1 MAKKRIKHRQQQTVN
16 AAALPISSGVYG
28 SDLYSLLATAN
39 ASGQAVTEST
49 VMCVSAVYACVRL
62 IAGAVASLPLPVYRE
77 SSDGKTRS
85 STQLPVRDLLNK
97 QPHPRCS
104 ASTFWRYIMT
114 SKLLHGDGFA
124 KIVRKSRTSPE
135 VESLIPWHPSAVI
148 VHLNGNRLA
157 YQFFSMPNL
166 DGASLQSE
174 MLDQDDVLHFTGV
187 GFNGLRS
194 VSPLRHALR
203 NAAGIALAA
212 DRYSAEFFGAGAKP
226 EIIIKSQAA
235 KLTEEQKEM
244 IRAAWTDI
252 HAGNRRRPG
261 VLGAGMEVQELT
273 INAEEAQLLQ
283 ARQFQIED
291 IARIYGVPPFMI
303 GHTQNTTSW
312 GSGVEHMGI
321 GFVKY
326 TLQEHL
332 VDIEQEINRKLL
344 RNSPFFAEFATAG
357 LERGDI
363 KTRNESY
370 RIGLG
375 RAGEPGW
382 LTINEVRAFETLP
395 PIPGGDVLAAAAP
408 AAGATP

>member
-1 MAKKRIKHRQQQTVN
+1 MAKKRIKQRQQQTVN
-16 AAALPISSGVYG
+16 AASLPISSGVYG
-28 SDLYSLLATAN
+28 SDLYSLMATAN

-49 VMCVSAVYACVRL
+49 VMCVSAVYACVQL
-62 IAGAVASLPLPVYRE
+62 ISGAVASLPLPIYRE
-77 SSDGKTRS
+77 SSDGKTRNRAM
-85 STQLPVRDLLNK
+85 LPVWDLLNK
-97 QPHPRCS
+97 EPTPRCS

-124 KIVRKSRTSPE
+124 KIVRKSRNSPE
-135 VESLIPWHPSAVI
+135 VAELIPWHPSAVV
-148 VHLNGNRLA
+148 VHVNGNRLA
-157 YQFFSMPNL
+157 YQFYSMPNL

-174 MLDQDDVLHFTGV
+174 ILDQDDVLHFTGV

-194 VSPLRHALR
+194 VSPLRHALH

-212 DRYSAEFFGAGAKP
+212 DRYSAEFFGSGAKP
-226 EIIIKSQAA
+226 EIVLKSTAT
-235 KLTEEQKEM
+235 KLNEEQKEM
-244 IRAAWTDI
+244 IRSAWVDI
-252 HAGNRRRPG
+252 HAGNRMRPG
-261 VLGAGMEVQELT
+261 VLGAGMELHELT

-312 GSGVEHMGI
+312 GSGVEQMGI

-326 TLQEHL
+326 TLSQHL
-332 VDIEQEINRKLL
+332 VDAEQEINRKLL
-344 RNSPFFAEFATAG
+344 RGSPFFAEFATAG

-382 LTINEVRAFETLP
+382 LTVNEVRAFENLP
-395 PIPGGDVLAAAAP
+395 PVTGGDVLASSAP
-408 AAGATP
+408 TAGA

>member
-157 YQFFSMPNL
+157 YQFFS
-166 DGASLQSE
+166 SIQSE
-174 MLDQDDVLHFTGV
+174 ILDQDDVLHFTGV

-226 EIIIKSQAA
+226 EIVLKSTAA
-235 KLTEEQKEM
+235 KLTEDQKEM
-244 IRAAWTDI
+244 IRSAWVDI
-252 HAGNRRRPG
+252 HAGNRMRPG

-312 GSGVEHMGI
+312 GSGVEQMGI

-382 LTINEVRAFETLP
+382 LTINEVRAFENLP